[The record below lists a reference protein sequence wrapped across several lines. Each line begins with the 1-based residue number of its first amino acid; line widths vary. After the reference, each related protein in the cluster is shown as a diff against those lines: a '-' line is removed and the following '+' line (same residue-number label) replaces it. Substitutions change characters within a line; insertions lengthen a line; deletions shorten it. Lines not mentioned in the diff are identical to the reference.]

1 LGVESLNSAS
11 QKIFLPVEH
20 GQLEVMKDV
29 ALSMPESN
37 DGLAKGMAVLSH
49 PHPLHGGTMDN
60 KVVQTMA
67 RAFTQAGW
75 DVLRFNFRG
84 VGQSSG
90 VYDNALGELD
100 DLLSVIAQM
109 APTGRLAL
117 GGFSFG
123 AMITAK
129 AVGQLLPKRA
139 IDRVVLVGL
148 AVSRFEV
155 PKLDVAMHHN
165 TLLIHGQDDDV
176 VPLADVMAWAQDPV
190 MPVCVVPQTGHFFH
204 GQLPLLKGLVMRH
217 VM

>member
-1 LGVESLNSAS
+1 LNSTP

-20 GQLEVMKDV
+20 GQLEVMKDA
-29 ALSMPESN
+29 ALSLPESK
-37 DGLAKGMAVLSH
+37 DISPKGTAVLSH

-90 VYDNALGELD
+90 VYDNALGELE

-109 APTGRLAL
+109 APTGRVAL

-129 AVGQLLPKRA
+129 AVEQLLLKRA

-155 PKLDVAMHHN
+155 PLLDVAMHHN

>member
-1 LGVESLNSAS
+1 
-11 QKIFLPVEH
+11 
-20 GQLEVMKDV
+20 MKDV
-29 ALSMPESN
+29 ALSIPDSN

>member
-1 LGVESLNSAS
+1 LNSAS

-20 GQLEVMKDV
+20 GQLEVLKD
-29 ALSMPESN
+29 AAQRMPESK
-37 DGLAKGMAVLSH
+37 DSLAKGTAVLSH

-176 VPLADVMAWAQDPV
+176 VPLADVMAWAQEPV

-217 VM
+217 VR

>member
-1 LGVESLNSAS
+1 
-11 QKIFLPVEH
+11 
-20 GQLEVMKDV
+20 MKDV

-37 DGLAKGMAVLSH
+37 DGLAKGTAVLSH

-129 AVGQLLPKRA
+129 AVVQLLPKRA

-155 PKLDVAMHHN
+155 PKLDVALHHN

>member
-1 LGVESLNSAS
+1 
-11 QKIFLPVEH
+11 
-20 GQLEVMKDV
+20 
-29 ALSMPESN
+29 
-37 DGLAKGMAVLSH
+37 
-49 PHPLHGGTMDN
+49 MDN

-100 DLLSVIAQM
+100 DLLSVIAHM
-109 APTGRLAL
+109 APSGHLAL

-129 AVGQLLPKRA
+129 AVEQLLPKRA

-176 VPLADVMAWAQDPV
+176 VPLADVMAWAQEPV

-217 VM
+217 VR

>member
-29 ALSMPESN
+29 ALSIPDSN